1 MNRMDF
7 RSRSK
12 IFVLLWLTL
21 ILGTIPSC
29 TKNGGQVPAETST
42 TLATVPSV
50 PQPVTAKDTA
60 PTAAKV
66 EEPSVSK
73 TAPAEGIHPGA
84 AKDEKQRVPKAASA
98 KSAESGVARVEGQ
111 SKTVGNSSALVPID
125 IVLPK
130 PLFIGTPQNIVVKNL
145 EKPLG
150 KPRPPFLA
158 PAGTINVA
166 AGKRVTSSDKSPII
180 GELELITDGNK
191 DSSDGNY
198 VQFGPGVQYITID
211 LGRTCAVYAIVIWH
225 LHKQPVV
232 FYDVIVQTAEDENF
246 IENVKTLFNNDIDN
260 SAGMGIGTDMHY
272 TETNE
277 GKLIDAKGVKTRY
290 IRLYSNG
297 YSLAD
302 TNYYTEVE
310 VYGQPVS

>member
-1 MNRMDF
+1 MDV
-7 RSRSK
+7 RSGIR
-12 IFVLLWLTL
+12 IFIPLGLAM
-21 ILGTIPSC
+21 ILSVIPSC
-29 TKNGGQVPAETST
+29 TKNTEPGPAETST
-42 TLATVPSV
+42 TLAPAPSVSRTVPEKEAT
-50 PQPVTAKDTA
+50 PPVT
-60 PTAAKV
+60 KV
-66 EEPSVSK
+66 EEAGVSK
-73 TAPAEGIHPGA
+73 TVPGQDIHSGDA
-84 AKDEKQRVPKAASA
+84 TESRQNVPKSASA
-98 KSAESGVARVEGQ
+98 KSAESVVAKGEVKPDTGGD
-111 SKTVGNSSALVPID
+111 SPALVPIP

-130 PLFIGTPQNIVVKNL
+130 PLFIGTPQNIVLKNL

-166 AGKRVTSSDKSPII
+166 AGKRVTGSDKSPII

-211 LGRTCAVYAIVIWH
+211 LDRTCAVYAIVVWH

-232 FYDVIVQTAEDENF
+232 FFDVIVQTAEDENF
-246 IENVKTLFNNDIDN
+246 IEKVQTLFNNDIDN
-260 SAGMGIGTDMHY
+260 SAGMGLGTDMHY

-277 GKLIDAKGVKTRY
+277 GKLIDAKGVKARY

-297 YSLAD
+297 YSLED
-302 TNYYTEVE
+302 TNYYTEIE
-310 VYGQPVS
+310 VYGRPAS